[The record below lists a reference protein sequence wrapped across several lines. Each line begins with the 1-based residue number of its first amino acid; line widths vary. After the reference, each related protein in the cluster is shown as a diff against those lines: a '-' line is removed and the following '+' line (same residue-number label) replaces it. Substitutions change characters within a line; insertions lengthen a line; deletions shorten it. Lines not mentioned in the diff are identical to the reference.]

1 MWVFPRALMRME
13 LKGRNLTG
21 THYLYANNRQ
31 NIRCSI
37 WRTKF
42 SHDFMIQGFRGQWSK
57 HKNINFNV
65 SEKINTQLNTHERQF
80 FLVPICKPDVRI
92 SIESK
97 PEMEYKWLTS
107 DDWTQSLFE
116 WQKLYE
122 YKVWYSSDYSDNSTW
137 NLLPTVCR
145 SCIKQSLVFRWL
157 QNKCGVK

>member
-1 MWVFPRALMRME
+1 MSLLVCKQLSKYTVSDYGSPNSVTISVNSRIRRPIIK
-13 LKGRNLTG
+13 LKIYKLQ
-21 THYLYANNRQ
+21 L
-31 NIRCSI
+31 
-37 WRTKF
+37 
-42 SHDFMIQGFRGQWSK
+42 
-57 HKNINFNV
+57 

-80 FLVPICKPDVRI
+80 FLVPICKPDVRV

-97 PEMEYKWLTS
+97 SEMECKWLTS

-137 NLLPTVCR
+137 NLLPTGCR